1 MHASFNLPAGSLG
14 RIFCCCCSSSS
25 SCSSCCYCSE
35 GEGMPF
41 IRLKEENSG

>member
-1 MHASFNLPAGSLG
+1 MLHLSFYLT
-14 RIFCCCCSSSS
+14 IDYCCCSSSS
-25 SCSSCCYCSE
+25 SSSCSE